1 MLFLCGVWFLLGHL
15 CRVSRRPEATF
26 CKGSRIMR
34 APLTYKYP
42 DSSFFQLFMHT
53 NCIYISTFIH
63 GFYRSV
69 NPWDPRDLCSRCVNA
84 PALFSTAAMSLARNV
99 PVAPRV
105 TCVSSPSHLI
115 LFTEVLS
122 AACILVQF
130 QRDFQLGSGD
140 SRISLHSW

>member
-53 NCIYISTFIH
+53 NCIYTSTFIH

-84 PALFSTAAMSLARNV
+84 PALFSTTAMSLVRNV
-99 PVAPRV
+99 PSRPSGHVRLLPLTPHPVHR
-105 TCVSSPSHLI
+105 SPFCCLH
-115 LFTEVLS
+115 
-122 AACILVQF
+122 
-130 QRDFQLGSGD
+130 LGS
-140 SRISLHSW
+140 ISERFPARLQ